1 MRESIVK
8 AGLAEPST
16 AVGFMNRCYHFD
28 PDANN
33 HSRAGVLALRL
44 GAVGFLVLLV
54 GGFGV
59 LHVVRRGRRVDPLRG
74 ES

>member
-8 AGLAEPST
+8 AGLAEAAT
-16 AVGFMNRCYHFD
+16 AIGFMNRCYHFD
-28 PDANN
+28 PAATSNA
-33 HSRAGVLALRL
+33 RAGVLALRL

-54 GGFGV
+54 SGLGV
-59 LHVVRRGRRVDPLRG
+59 FHVRRRNRRDLG